1 MPAAVGSGTLTSL
14 RGGPATT
21 FAPSRGTRSRIG
33 GVAAGDE
40 DRDQRARAVVFEA
53 PRRARVVAV
62 DLGSPG
68 DGDVLVRTL
77 WSGISAGT
85 EMLAYRG
92 EIDPDLPLDETI
104 GALGGSF
111 AFPFRYGYCCVGRVE
126 RSRSEVPEGQLV
138 FAFHPHQDA
147 FVIAA
152 ADVIGLGDIDPRLAT
167 LFPLVETALQVA
179 LDAGPV
185 LEEHVAVTGL
195 GVVGILTAVMLQRAG
210 ARVLGVEPLRTRRAA
225 AAAVGLD
232 AASPEEA
239 AELIPERAP
248 AGLPLLVEASG
259 RPEVLRDSL
268 PYLAQEGEA
277 LVVSWYGTKDV
288 HLPLGAE
295 FHRRR
300 LRIRST
306 QVSSIPAALAGRWSR
321 DRRRTVVR
329 DLLGELP
336 LAPLAT
342 HAFPF
347 EQAAEALAAVDRGDA
362 GLVHAALCYT

>member
-1 MPAAVGSGTLTSL
+1 
-14 RGGPATT
+14 
-21 FAPSRGTRSRIG
+21 
-33 GVAAGDE
+33 VAADDE
-40 DRDQRARAVVFEA
+40 DRDQVARAVVFDA
-53 PRRARVVAV
+53 PRRVRVGPV
-62 DLGSPG
+62 DLPSPG

-92 EIDPDLPLDETI
+92 EIDPALPLDETI
-104 GALGGSF
+104 GTLSGSF
-111 AFPFRYGYCCVGRVE
+111 AFPFRYGYSCVGRVE
-126 RSRSEVPEGQLV
+126 RSRSKTPDGQLV

-147 FVIAA
+147 FVAA
-152 ADVIGLGDIDPRLAT
+152 ADDVIGLGDVDPRLAT

-185 LEEHVAVTGL
+185 LEEQVAVTGL
-195 GVVGILTAVMLQRAG
+195 GVVGILTGLMLQRAG
-210 ARVLGVEPLRTRRAA
+210 ARVLGVEPLAERRAT
-225 AAAVGLD
+225 AAAVGLEAIAPD
-232 AASPEEA
+232 EA
-239 AELIPERAP
+239 AELIAVRAP
-248 AGLPLLVEASG
+248 AGLPLVVETSG
-259 RPEVLRDSL
+259 RPDVLRDTL
-268 PYLAQEGEA
+268 PFLAHEGEA

-306 QVSSIPAALAGRWSR
+306 QVSSIPAVLAGRWSC
-321 DRRRTVVR
+321 DRRRAVVR
-329 DLLGELP
+329 ELLPELP

-342 HAFPF
+342 HSFPF
-347 EQAAEALAAVDRGDA
+347 EQAAEAFAAIDRGDY

>member
-1 MPAAVGSGTLTSL
+1 VG
-14 RGGPATT
+14 AN
-21 FAPSRGTRSRIG
+21 
-33 GVAAGDE
+33 DE
-40 DRDQRARAVVFEA
+40 GRDRAARAVVFEG
-53 PRRARVVAV
+53 PRRIGVSRV
-62 DLGSPG
+62 DLPAPG

-92 EIDPDLPLDETI
+92 EVDPRLPLDETI

-111 AFPFRYGYCCVGRVE
+111 AFPFRYGYSCVGRVE
-126 RSRSEVPEGQLV
+126 RTRGVIPAGQLV

-147 FVIAA
+147 FVVA
-152 ADVIGLGDIDPRLAT
+152 ADDVVVLDDVDPRIAT

-185 LEEHVAVTGL
+185 LEEPVAVTGL
-195 GVVGILTAVMLQRAG
+195 GVVGILTGLLLQRAG
-210 ARVLGVEPLRTRRAA
+210 ARVLGIEPLGERRTTAA
-225 AAAVGLD
+225 SVGLQAVAPED
-232 AASPEEA
+232 AAEVVA
-239 AELIPERAP
+239 ARAP
-248 AGLPLLVEASG
+248 AGLPLVVEASG
-259 RPEVLRDSL
+259 RPEVLRGAL
-268 PYLAQEGEA
+268 PLLAHEGQA

-288 HLPLGAE
+288 RLPLGAA

-300 LRIRST
+300 LAIRST

-321 DRRRTVVR
+321 DRRRAAVR
-329 DLLGELP
+329 ELVHELP

-342 HAFPF
+342 HSFPF
-347 EQAAEALAAVDRGDA
+347 ERASEAFGVVDRGEA